1 MSLSSAPG
9 NAPSSPTDVSPE
21 LRAVDADGFD
31 AWYDV
36 LLDAFGGVPESPEE
50 RALWRELTELD
61 RTIGAFDAKSVVG
74 TASAFTFGLAVP
86 GGAAEHRTAAR
97 ELVPAAGVTMVGV
110 RGTHRRRGLLTAM
123 MRRQLDDVRE
133 RGEPLAVLTASAPS
147 IYGRF
152 GYAAATSKVGLEME
166 RHRVRIVERQLD
178 ATGAGDAT
186 GPGDATG
193 AAEAAQIRLRQVD
206 PVEALA
212 RCEEL
217 YTRVGLRRPGWLRR
231 PDGWE
236 KVATL
241 DPHTEREGHSRL
253 FCVLAEH
260 AGSGALLGYAR
271 YSVKPDWERQGPKGV
286 VNVREVYAATP
297 GATAALWRHLLDV
310 DLTDRVVVHSRPVDD
325 PILHLV
331 NDIRRCNVVVGD
343 GLYVRLVDLGAA
355 LAARAYAR
363 PVDAVVE
370 VTDAFC
376 GWNTGR
382 WRLSGDESGATCE
395 RTTDPADVSLT
406 VRELGASYLGG
417 TTLRALADAGRVA
430 EHREGALG
438 TLSAAFATDLAPW
451 LPRGF

>member
-9 NAPSSPTDVSPE
+9 NAPSSPTAVSPE

-50 RALWRELTELD
+50 RALWRELTEPG
-61 RTIGAFDAKSVVG
+61 RSIGAFDANSVVG

-86 GGAAEHRTAAR
+86 GGAGEHRTSAR
-97 ELVPAAGVTMVGV
+97 ALVPAAGVTMVGV

-133 RGEPLAVLTASAPS
+133 RGEPLAVLTASEPS

-152 GYAAATSKVGLEME
+152 GYGVGTSKMWLEMD
-166 RHRVRIVERQLD
+166 RHRVRITERPFD
-178 ATGAGDAT
+178 ATGAGGT
-186 GPGDATG
+186 
-193 AAEAAQIRLRQVD
+193 AEAAETTGTAGVRLRLVD
-206 PVEALA
+206 PTESLA

-217 YTRVGLRRPGWLRR
+217 YTHVGRQRPGWLRR

-236 KVATL
+236 RVAVL
-241 DPHTEREGHSRL
+241 DPRLERSGNSPL
-253 FCVLAEH
+253 FCLLAEH
-260 AGSGALLGYAR
+260 ADSGELLGYAR
-271 YSVKPDWERQGPKGV
+271 YTVKPDWERQGPKGT
-286 VNVREVYAATP
+286 VNVRELYAATP
-297 GATAALWRHLLDV
+297 GATVALWQHLLDV
-310 DLTDRVVVHSRPVDD
+310 DLTDRVVVRSRPLDD
-325 PILHLV
+325 PILNLV
-331 NDIRRCNVVVGD
+331 DDVRRCNATIGD
-343 GLYVRLVDLGAA
+343 GLHIRLVDVGAA
-355 LAARAYAR
+355 LAARAYSR

-370 VTDAFC
+370 VHDAFC

-382 WRLSGDESGATCE
+382 WRLSGDESGASCE

-406 VRELGASYLGG
+406 VRELAASYLGG
-417 TTLRALADAGRVA
+417 TTLRALAEAGRVA
-430 EHREGALG
+430 ELRENAGALG
-438 TLSAAFATDLAPW
+438 ALSAAFATDVAPW